1 MEGDSGVS
9 VSGCKRDDSGIG
21 SDAAGADSSSF
32 RCERADFDNLM
43 VPDDDKIAI
52 AVVATVASASRVGK
66 GAFSATRAARTSL
79 VVLASAFATD

>member
-9 VSGCKRDDSGIG
+9 VSGCKRDDSGIR

-43 VPDDDKIAI
+43 FPDDGKIAI
-52 AVVATVASASRVGK
+52 VATVASASRVGK